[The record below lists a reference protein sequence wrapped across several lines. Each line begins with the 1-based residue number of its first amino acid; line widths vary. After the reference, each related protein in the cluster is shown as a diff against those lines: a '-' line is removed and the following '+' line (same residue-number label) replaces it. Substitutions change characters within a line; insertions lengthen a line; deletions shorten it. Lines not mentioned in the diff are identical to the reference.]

1 MRSEMATRAATPAAT
16 PAATSAD
23 FTTIITTSPSPVHPS
38 TELIVQVIA
47 SLKRHAPLLAA
58 SRMIVVCDGS
68 KLAERCKYRMGVV
81 DADAHARYLE
91 YKSRLRALARADGF
105 EIVELDVRHGF
116 GNALRAGLIAF
127 SEPERRVTT
136 PLIAV
141 VQHDRNLMRD
151 VDVAAVGGAIL
162 ASGETYTIVAPLDV

>member
-1 MRSEMATRAATPAAT
+1 
-16 PAATSAD
+16 
-23 FTTIITTSPSPVHPS
+23 
-38 TELIVQVIA
+38 
-47 SLKRHAPLLAA
+47 
-58 SRMIVVCDGS
+58 
-68 KLAERCKYRMGVV
+68 MGVV

-151 VDVAAVGGAIL
+151 VDAAADIDVTISGAFG
-162 ASGETYTIVAPLDV
+162 ASAHGRFFRAPRLRRTTN

>member
-1 MRSEMATRAATPAAT
+1 MASSAATP
-16 PAATSAD
+16 SD

-68 KLAERCKYRMGVV
+68 KLAERCKFRMGVV
-81 DADAHARYLE
+81 DADAHARYVE

-116 GNALRAGLIAF
+116 GAALTLT
-127 SEPERRVTT
+127 SV
-136 PLIAV
+136 
-141 VQHDRNLMRD
+141 
-151 VDVAAVGGAIL
+151 
-162 ASGETYTIVAPLDV
+162 